1 MNAWHQCQTLDPYGG
16 YDRRETQHPRI
27 EALLSAYPRLS
38 ADEME
43 ELLRWFQDQASAF
56 DVATVAS
63 SPSVAGKYRAFHDAH
78 IEPLTRRE
86 LAWSIAI
93 AGALIALLVA
103 VTLLA

>member
-1 MNAWHQCQTLDPYGG
+1 MNAWHQSQTLDPHGG

-63 SPSVAGKYRAFHDAH
+63 SPSVAGQYRAFHDAH